1 MKKFLLISALCAF
14 TAPMIAI
21 QDTELIAMQQLESLA
36 AQEALEIAE
45 EIADE
50 ARAQRKSIKRVRTYL
65 KRYYDREVH
74 EHPTTFHNYASN
86 PVSSRTILFTIGSIC
101 VAGAY
106 GIIQY
111 SMKQN
116 EQH

>member
-36 AQEALEIAE
+36 AQEALEIA
-45 EIADE
+45 DE
-50 ARAQRKSIKRVRTYL
+50 AREQRKSIKRVRTYL
-65 KRYYDREVH
+65 KRYYDREEH
-74 EHPTTFHNYASN
+74 ERPTTFHNYASN